1 MGMFENLNKSFES
14 PFSASK
20 LFAESEFINLS
31 QLSDILATDEAVF
44 TIRDFWINPKSKFG
58 EHPVIGVEVPVTDKD
73 TMLYNVSLP
82 SHMTETV
89 KGIINDSNCVQAVN
103 GGHCGARVRQYH
115 SKTYNKDCYSIE
127 FVDI

>member
-1 MGMFENLNKSFES
+1 MFAQLNKTFES
-14 PFSASK
+14 PFTASK
-20 LFAESEFINLS
+20 LFAEAEFLNLQ
-31 QLSDILATDEAVF
+31 QLNELLEGRDSVF

-89 KGIINDSNCVQAVN
+89 RGIIADVQCVQAVN
-103 GGHCGARVRQYH
+103 DGHCGAKIRQYH